1 MADPPMQSI
10 RIIGP
15 IASGKT
21 TYLSALF
28 VFNIKGEFSG
38 LEIAP
43 VSDDAKRLA
52 AMAKDIL
59 GRSDKI
65 RKTKILDNPD
75 KLANYEFIINL
86 SQPKQEMNLQ
96 VRDYPGDI
104 YQDIATYQQ
113 SRPVKKKNQPAMD
126 DKLRKYIDHLFEKTQ
141 GWIVLLT
148 DWSPEQGDQT
158 NKSALE
164 YLCDEIS
171 IKEEANQSV
180 PQRIAVVMAKCER
193 GEIWTGRID
202 PGEDLFKI
210 RLPETYK
217 FLTQTVVKTKKISS
231 QRFKF
236 FACSSFGVLNY
247 RTDPRPNRKIDPND
261 DSGGSHFYSVLADP
275 DKWQPYGLISPIYW
289 LITGGTLPNE
299 RI

>member
-1 MADPPMQSI
+1 MADPTPMKSI

-21 TYLSALF
+21 TYLSALS
-28 VFNIKGEFSG
+28 VFNKKGEFSG
-38 LEIAP
+38 LEIVP
-43 VSDDAKRLA
+43 KKDAIKLK
-52 AMAKDIL
+52 AMAEDIV

-96 VRDYPGDI
+96 VRDYPGEV
-104 YQDIATYQQ
+104 YQDIASYQQ
-113 SRPVKKKNQPAMD
+113 SRQVKNPPPMD
-126 DKLRKYIDHLFEKTQ
+126 PQLRKYIDHLFENTQ
-141 GWIVLLT
+141 GWMVMLT
-148 DWSPEQGDQT
+148 DWSPQQGDQT

-164 YLCDEIS
+164 HLCDEIS
-171 IKEEANQSV
+171 TQEEANQSV

-210 RLPETYK
+210 RLPETYN
-217 FLTQTVVKTKKISS
+217 FLTQTVVNTNKISS

>member
-1 MADPPMQSI
+1 MTDPTPMKSI

-15 IASGKT
+15 ISSGKT
-21 TYLSALF
+21 TYLTALC
-28 VFNIKGEFSG
+28 VFNKKGEFSG
-38 LEIAP
+38 LEIVP
-43 VSDDAKRLA
+43 LSEDAKRLK
-52 AMAKDIL
+52 AMAEDIVE
-59 GRSDKI
+59 RSDKI
-65 RKTKILDNPD
+65 RKTKILDNPE
-75 KLANYEFIINL
+75 KLPNYEFMINV

-104 YQDIATYQQ
+104 YEDIANYQQ
-113 SRPVKKKNQPAMD
+113 SKVTKNPSPD
-126 DKLRKYIDHLFEKTQ
+126 EKLRKYIDHLFENTQ
-141 GWIVLLT
+141 GWMVMLT
-148 DWSPEQGDQT
+148 DWSPQQGDRT

-164 YLCDEIS
+164 YLCEEIAT
-171 IKEEANQSV
+171 KEVDKQSV

-210 RLPETYK
+210 RLPETYN
-217 FLTQTVVKTKKISS
+217 FLTQTAVKTNKISS

-247 RTDPRPNRKIDPND
+247 RKDPRPNRKIDPND